1 MTLSFKGYLL
11 LNGSLLFFISFN
23 NVFNFNLIDLTLIL
37 SILLYSIKWNESE
50 WLVPLILFAWGI
62 FQDILLGMN
71 LGYSGSIFLYFYVLS
86 QITSINGLFEQQK
99 IKYIIFI
106 IALLIL
112 FIFKNLFIYFNY
124 QLNYLSVGEFSSFFI
139 LVLFYFPI
147 NSIILYSKKKYRT
160 HRTYTV

>member
-11 LNGSLLFFISFN
+11 LNGFLLFFISFN

-50 WLVPLILFAWGI
+50 WLVPLFLFAWGI

-71 LGYSGSIFLYFYVLS
+71 LGYSGSIFLFFYVLS

-99 IKYIIFI
+99 IKFTIFL

-124 QLNYLSVGEFSSFFI
+124 QLNYLSVGELSAFLI
-139 LVLFYFPI
+139 MVLLYPPL
-147 NSIILYSKKKYRT
+147 NLMIIYSQKKYEEIK
-160 HRTYTV
+160 

>member
-11 LNGSLLFFISFN
+11 LNGFLLFFISFN

-50 WLVPLILFAWGI
+50 WLVPLLLFAWGI

-71 LGYSGSIFLYFYVLS
+71 LGYSGSIFLFFYVLS

-99 IKYIIFI
+99 IKFIIFI
-106 IALLIL
+106 TALLIL

-124 QLNYLSVGEFSSFFI
+124 QLNYLSVGELSAFLI
-139 LVLFYFPI
+139 TVLLYLPL
-147 NSIILYSKKKYRT
+147 NSITIYIQKKYEKIR
-160 HRTYTV
+160 

>member
-50 WLVPLILFAWGI
+50 WLVPLLLFAWGI

-71 LGYSGSIFLYFYVLS
+71 LGYSGSIFLFFYVLS

-99 IKYIIFI
+99 IKFIIFI
-106 IALLIL
+106 TALLIL

-124 QLNYLSVGEFSSFFI
+124 QLNYLSVGELSAFLI
-139 LVLFYFPI
+139 MVLLYLPL
-147 NSIILYSKKKYRT
+147 NSIIIYSQKKYEKIR
-160 HRTYTV
+160 

>member
-11 LNGSLLFFISFN
+11 LNGFLLCFISFN

-50 WLVPLILFAWGI
+50 WLVPLLLFAWGI

-71 LGYSGSIFLYFYVLS
+71 LGYSGSIFLFFYVLS

-99 IKYIIFI
+99 IKFIIFVT
-106 IALLIL
+106 ALLIL
-112 FIFKNLFIYFNY
+112 FIFKNLFIYLNY
-124 QLNYLSVGEFSSFFI
+124 QLNYLSVGELSAFLI
-139 LVLFYFPI
+139 MVLLYPPL
-147 NSIILYSKKKYRT
+147 NLMIIYSQKKYEEIR
-160 HRTYTV
+160 

>member
-11 LNGSLLFFISFN
+11 LNGFLLFFISFN

-50 WLVPLILFAWGI
+50 WLVPLLLFAWGI

-71 LGYSGSIFLYFYVLS
+71 LGYSGSIFLFFYVLS

-99 IKYIIFI
+99 IKFIIFI
-106 IALLIL
+106 TALLIL

-124 QLNYLSVGEFSSFFI
+124 QLNYLSVGELSAFLI
-139 LVLFYFPI
+139 MVLLYLPL
-147 NSIILYSKKKYRT
+147 NLIIIYSQKKYEEIR
-160 HRTYTV
+160 

>member
-11 LNGSLLFFISFN
+11 LNGFLLFFISFN

-50 WLVPLILFAWGI
+50 WLVPLLLFAWGI

-71 LGYSGSIFLYFYVLS
+71 LGYSGSIFLFFYVLS

-99 IKYIIFI
+99 IKFIIFI
-106 IALLIL
+106 TALLIL
-112 FIFKNLFIYFNY
+112 FIFKNLFIYLNY
-124 QLNYLSVGEFSSFFI
+124 QLNYLSVGELSAFLI
-139 LVLFYFPI
+139 MVLLYPPL
-147 NSIILYSKKKYRT
+147 NLIIIYSQNKYEEIR
-160 HRTYTV
+160 

>member
-1 MTLSFKGYLL
+1 MTLSFKGYFL

-23 NVFNFNLIDLTLIL
+23 NVFNFSLIDLTLIL

-50 WLVPLILFAWGI
+50 WLVPLLLFAWGI

-71 LGYSGSIFLYFYVLS
+71 LGYSGSIFLFFYVLS

-99 IKYIIFI
+99 IKFIIFI

-124 QLNYLSVGEFSSFFI
+124 QLNYLSIGELSAFLI
-139 LVLFYFPI
+139 MVLLYPPL
-147 NSIILYSKKKYRT
+147 NLMIIYSQNKYEEIW
-160 HRTYTV
+160 

>member
-1 MTLSFKGYLL
+1 MTLSFKSYLL
-11 LNGSLLFFISFN
+11 LNGSLLFIISSN

-50 WLVPLILFAWGI
+50 WLVPLFLFAWGI

-71 LGYSGSIFLYFYVLS
+71 LGYSGSIFLFFYVLS

-99 IKYIIFI
+99 IKFIIFI
-106 IALLIL
+106 TALLIL

-124 QLNYLSVGEFSSFFI
+124 QLNYLSVGELSAFLI
-139 LVLFYFPI
+139 MVLLYPPL
-147 NSIILYSKKKYRT
+147 NLMIIYSQKKYEEIR
-160 HRTYTV
+160 

>member
-1 MTLSFKGYLL
+1 MTLRFKGYFL

-23 NVFNFNLIDLTLIL
+23 NVFNFSLIDLTLIL

-50 WLVPLILFAWGI
+50 WLVPLLLFAWGI

-71 LGYSGSIFLYFYVLS
+71 LGYSGSIFLFFYVLS

-99 IKYIIFI
+99 IKFIIFI

-124 QLNYLSVGEFSSFFI
+124 QLNYLSIGELSAFLI
-139 LVLFYFPI
+139 MVLLYPPL
-147 NSIILYSKKKYRT
+147 NLLIIYSQKKYEEIR
-160 HRTYTV
+160 

>member
-11 LNGSLLFFISFN
+11 LNGLLLFLISFN

-50 WLVPLILFAWGI
+50 WLVPLLLFAWGI

-71 LGYSGSIFLYFYVLS
+71 LGYSGSIFLFFYVLS

-99 IKYIIFI
+99 IKFIIFI

-124 QLNYLSVGEFSSFFI
+124 QLNYLSVGELSAFLI
-139 LVLFYFPI
+139 IVLLYLPL
-147 NSIILYSKKKYRT
+147 NSIIMYSQKKYEKIR
-160 HRTYTV
+160 

>member
-1 MTLSFKGYLL
+1 M
-11 LNGSLLFFISFN
+11 
-23 NVFNFNLIDLTLIL
+23 

-50 WLVPLILFAWGI
+50 WLVPLFLFAWGI

-86 QITSINGLFEQQK
+86 QIISINGLFEQQK
-99 IKYIIFI
+99 IKFIIFI

-124 QLNYLSVGEFSSFFI
+124 QLNYVSVGELSAFI
-139 LVLFYFPI
+139 IMVL
-147 NSIILYSKKKYRT
+147 LYPPFKLNNYI
-160 HRTYTV
+160 

>member
-11 LNGSLLFFISFN
+11 LNGFLLFFISFN
-23 NVFNFNLIDLTLIL
+23 NVFNFNLIDFTLMM
-37 SILLYSIKWNESE
+37 SIFLYSIKWNKSE
-50 WLVPLILFAWGI
+50 WLVPIFLFAWGI

-71 LGYSGSIFLYFYVLS
+71 LGYSGSIFLFFYVLS

-99 IKYIIFI
+99 IKFIIFI

-124 QLNYLSVGEFSSFFI
+124 QLNYLSVGELSAFLI
-139 LVLFYFPI
+139 MVLLYVPL
-147 NSIILYSKKKYRT
+147 NSIIIYSQKKYEKIR
-160 HRTYTV
+160 

>member
-11 LNGSLLFFISFN
+11 LNGFLLFLISFN

-50 WLVPLILFAWGI
+50 WLVPLLLFAWGI

-99 IKYIIFI
+99 IKFIIFST
-106 IALLIL
+106 ALLIL
-112 FIFKNLFIYFNY
+112 FIFKNLFIYFSY
-124 QLNYLSVGEFSSFFI
+124 QLNYLSVGELSAFSI
-139 LVLFYFPI
+139 MVLLYLPL
-147 NSIILYSKKKYRT
+147 NSIIIYSQKKYEKIR
-160 HRTYTV
+160 

>member
-1 MTLSFKGYLL
+1 MQLSFKGYLL
-11 LNGSLLFFISFN
+11 LNGFLLIFISFN

-50 WLVPLILFAWGI
+50 WLVPLFLFAWGI

-99 IKYIIFI
+99 IKFIIFI

-124 QLNYLSVGEFSSFFI
+124 QLNYISVGELSAFI
-139 LVLFYFPI
+139 IMVLLYPPL
-147 NSIILYSKKKYRT
+147 NLIIIYSQKKYEEIR
-160 HRTYTV
+160 